1 MLKVFDAEAQSCIVF
16 SDFGA
21 LCKLMTAG
29 GAMATALG
37 QVCED
42 EEVKVVMRSKLISA
56 VQDLLQS
63 ALGKNANKFRPSTV
77 LTDQVSKCM
86 EACSLPDFLAK
97 GCKFSL
103 ELVLACVDSRSTDV
117 LQLSKAIETL
127 ADLKRDLGPWADAL
141 AHFLITTGQ
150 VIFED
155 AASVLQ
161 KRQGELENQ
170 AKTDEMRQMVEVLI
184 KPSTGFAQVLSQ
196 MNDFFSESCKL
207 SKRKKG
213 QNPLSAQQL
222 AALAEHEK
230 TIVQALHSR
239 AREQIAANVGL
250 ALIKCAAAV
259 EKGGYILAD
268 IDGGTYEKAMP
279 LDELKELLTNHMAHD
294 AFKHHAH
301 EDLSVLCEMCSFVF
315 EVMQYVVTRTTA
327 FRAFGHVGSVL
338 KSDAGRIKGVSS
350 WMLKL
355 GLPQESV
362 EKLWEGIIVQAYEAS
377 RGKKAAEASVLW
389 KQMLNEILQDKFAG
403 IDLKSTRGL
412 LNLLEQDS
420 VEHDLLTSF
429 FNIIQDYTKM
439 LMAGSLASPKL
450 VNSLS
455 AAARTLSET
464 WPSGPQEEDSV
475 EQDSVETASG
485 QGELWQACSAEHE

>member
-21 LCKLMTAG
+21 LCKLMKAG
-29 GAMATALG
+29 GDMATALG

-63 ALGKNANKFRPSTV
+63 ALGKNGNKFRPSTV

-127 ADLKRDLGPWADAL
+127 ADLKMDLNLKGDNCPL

-170 AKTDEMRQMVEVLI
+170 AKTDEMRQKVEVLI

-222 AALAEHEK
+222 AALAENETK
-230 TIVQALHSR
+230 VVQALRSR

-327 FRAFGHVGSVL
+327 FQAFGHVGSAL
-338 KSDAGRIKGVSS
+338 SDAGRIKQVSS

-355 GLPQESV
+355 GLPQENV
-362 EKLWEGIIVQAYEAS
+362 DKL
-377 RGKKAAEASVLW
+377 RGR
-389 KQMLNEILQDKFAG
+389 N
-403 IDLKSTRGL
+403 
-412 LNLLEQDS
+412 
-420 VEHDLLTSF
+420 HCTS
-429 FNIIQDYTKM
+429 I
-439 LMAGSLASPKL
+439 
-450 VNSLS
+450 
-455 AAARTLSET
+455 
-464 WPSGPQEEDSV
+464 
-475 EQDSVETASG
+475 
-485 QGELWQACSAEHE
+485 